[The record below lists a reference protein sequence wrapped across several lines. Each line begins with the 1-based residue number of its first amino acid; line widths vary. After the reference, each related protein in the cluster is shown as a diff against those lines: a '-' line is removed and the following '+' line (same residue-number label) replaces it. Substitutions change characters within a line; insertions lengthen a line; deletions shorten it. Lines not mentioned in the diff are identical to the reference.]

1 MLTFKLKN
9 PIIFQL
15 FVKRL
20 KTNIHNMRFVST
32 VLVCSSLIGVALSC
46 YPGGYPPQFQ
56 PVPFYIPKDQVQTIR
71 HPSVPGGGFGGGGFG
86 GFGGGGFGGG
96 GAGGSW

>member
-56 PVPFYIPKDQVQTIR
+56 PVPFYIPEDQVR
-71 HPSVPGGGFGGGGFG
+71 FSLLMDVLL
-86 GFGGGGFGGG
+86 
-96 GAGGSW
+96 